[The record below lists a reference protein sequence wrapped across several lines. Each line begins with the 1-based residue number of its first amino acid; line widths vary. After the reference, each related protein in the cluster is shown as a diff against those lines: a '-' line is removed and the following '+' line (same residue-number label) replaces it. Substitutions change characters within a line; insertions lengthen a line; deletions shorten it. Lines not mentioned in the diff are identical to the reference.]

1 MWSDHF
7 LSPAFSPTPSLSA
20 QPPLTSRCPIPGT
33 WVYLPNLSLEHSFC
47 IYPCAQSYLLQVLTQ
62 ICSQWCFAHYF
73 PLSLGHS
80 LPGVSVLSK
89 PLGFLLFL
97 PSHPAQFHD
106 APGSDK
112 SQVSRNTTTSSLSPM
127 EIKVKCRPM
136 AWFPKHLHC
145 TLYLWHANLLELPHN
160 SCHWPSFLQ
169 HFKLHMYW
177 APHAPG

>member
-73 PLSLGHS
+73 PLSLRCACAHTQDFS
-80 LPGVSVLSK
+80 FPLLLYLFFPILLISFLHAMYFTCIFNCCVIIVISSFSSSFLSDNNQVE
-89 PLGFLLFL
+89 LLFSF
-97 PSHPAQFHD
+97 SHIRR
-106 APGSDK
+106 
-112 SQVSRNTTTSSLSPM
+112 VS
-127 EIKVKCRPM
+127 EWI
-136 AWFPKHLHC
+136 
-145 TLYLWHANLLELPHN
+145 
-160 SCHWPSFLQ
+160 
-169 HFKLHMYW
+169 
-177 APHAPG
+177 